1 MVVTSA
7 KGKDVGT
14 KRACASCGTKFYDF
28 KRPEP
33 KCPKCGAIFDVSA
46 VVAPTKVEPPTPA
59 PDDEEIRRSRLLA
72 GLDDEELEIAG
83 KVEDDDDV
91 DFSDGDDD
99 DDDAEGFEDEDGGG
113 GGGGGG
119 GGSKGKTRGRA
130 DDDDDD
136 GSDDW

>member
-1 MVVTSA
+1 TGAQDVVVTSA

-28 KRPEP
+28 NRPEP

-46 VVAPTKVEPPTPA
+46 AVAPPKVEPTPPA
-59 PDDEEIRRSRLLA
+59 PDDEEVRRSRLLA

-99 DDDAEGFEDEDGGG
+99 
-113 GGGGGG
+113 
-119 GGSKGKTRGRA
+119 
-130 DDDDDD
+130 
-136 GSDDW
+136 